1 MIIISQD
8 KSTIVNFDNVEIIW
22 IDDNVLDKTE
32 PMFRIC
38 ADTGNT
44 GIALG
49 DYETEE
55 RAAEVLEEIW
65 KFYEK
70 SKRHECSSN
79 NGITIFLEPKLAYEM
94 PKE

>member
-1 MIIISQD
+1 MIIINQD
-8 KSTIVNFDNVEIIW
+8 KDKVVNFDNVGIIW

-44 GIALG
+44 DVALG
-49 DYETEE
+49 DYKTEE
-55 RAAEVLEEIW
+55 RAAEVLEEIV
-65 KFYEK
+65 KVINDEFIIGY
-70 SKRHECSSN
+70 
-79 NGITIFLEPKLAYEM
+79 YM